1 MTSTTSNKLGVI
13 SLAALVVSAM
23 IGGGVYNLPQNMAQ
37 NSSAGA
43 IIIAWIITGIGMW
56 FLASTFSTLADVK
69 PDMTAGIYGYGQ
81 LGFGRFTGFL
91 VAWGYWICNCC
102 ANVGYAILLMDS
114 LNYFFPPYFQ
124 GGNNLLSV
132 IGGSIMI
139 WLMYFAVMA
148 GVKQTAILNNI
159 GVIGKLL
166 PLGIF
171 VLILFFFFQSS
182 VFSTDFW
189 GHNVIPSLT
198 DKDLG
203 GVFPQIKS
211 TMLVTLWVFIGIEGA
226 VVISSRARSQKDVG
240 KATIIGFLLC
250 WSTYVLLSLLPL
262 GHFSQGELAVMP
274 APSTGIVLNGVVGSW
289 GDLLMNV
296 GVIISI
302 LSSWLVWTLMLAS
315 LPYEAA
321 KDGTFPKVF
330 AKENKNESPSFS
342 LLVSSI
348 LMQIFMIIVYFS
360 NNAWNLMLS
369 ITGVMILPCYFFCTL
384 YLWKISRKEEDFK
397 NNSNRKIH
405 IALLTGVIGTL
416 YAVWLIYAAGLG
428 LMLVAAIIYSLG
440 IPVFWWA
447 RKEAG
452 AIGQIDHV
460 EKLFMVLIVLAAI
473 VGIFYTA
480 TNFQS
485 LMAG

>member
-1 MTSTTSNKLGVI
+1 
-13 SLAALVVSAM
+13 
-23 IGGGVYNLPQNMAQ
+23 
-37 NSSAGA
+37 
-43 IIIAWIITGIGMW
+43 
-56 FLASTFSTLADVK
+56 
-69 PDMTAGIYGYGQ
+69 
-81 LGFGRFTGFL
+81 
-91 VAWGYWICNCC
+91 
-102 ANVGYAILLMDS
+102 
-114 LNYFFPPYFQ
+114 
-124 GGNNLLSV
+124 
-132 IGGSIMI
+132 MI

-159 GVIGKLL
+159 GVIGKLA
-166 PLGIF
+166 PIGIF
-171 VLILFFFFQSS
+171 ILILIFCFHPE

-189 GHNVIPSLT
+189 GHSVIPSLM

-250 WSTYVLLSLLPL
+250 WSAYVLLSLLPL
-262 GHFSQGELAVMP
+262 GRYSQGELSVMA
-274 APSTGIVLNGVVGSW
+274 APSTAAVLNGVVGSW
-289 GDLLMNV
+289 GDILMNI

-321 KDGTFPKVF
+321 KGGTFPKAF
-330 AKENKNESPSFS
+330 ARENKNESPSFS

-360 NNAWNLMLS
+360 SNAWNLMLS
-369 ITGVMILPCYFFCTL
+369 ITGVMVLPCYFFCTL

-405 IALLTGVIGTL
+405 VALFTGVMGTL

-440 IPVFWWA
+440 IPVFWLA

-452 AIGQIDHV
+452 AIGQINHT
-460 EKLFMVLIVLAAI
+460 EKLFMVLIILAAI

-480 TNFQS
+480 ANFKS
-485 LMAG
+485 LMGG